1 MSINRKSI
9 TTVIKKKLALSTV
22 EAHAIVE
29 EILVALEESVLTD
42 ESLNIPTFG
51 SFHIRERANTICA
64 LNNKPIKASKTMR
77 FHASS
82 QLSHQ
87 LRDKNNDDYF
97 M

>member
-9 TTVIKKKLALSTV
+9 TNVIKKKLELSV
-22 EAHAIVE
+22 EEAHVIVE
-29 EILVALEESVLTD
+29 EILLALEESVLAD
-42 ESLNIPTFG
+42 ESINIPTFG
-51 SFHIRERANTICA
+51 SFYIRERNNAVCA
-64 LNNKPIKASKTMR
+64 LNNKPVKTAKTMR

-87 LRDKNNDDYF
+87 LRDKNTDDYF

>member
-9 TTVIKKKLALSTV
+9 MNVIKKKLVLSAE
-22 EAHAIVE
+22 EAHIIVE
-29 EILVALEESVLTD
+29 EILATLEESMLTD

-51 SFHIRERANTICA
+51 NFYIRERNNAICA
-64 LNNKPIKASKTMR
+64 LNNKPVKIAKTMR

-87 LRDKNNDDYF
+87 LRDKNTDDYF